1 MAEEAPE
8 VHGQGSSGDAIGK
21 IQPSSVGSG
30 KGGRYLEGE
39 VIIRNAKRKGAQ
51 GPLSVR
57 GCVAGTPVPPQSKGK
72 KDQNKHVEESW
83 E

>member
-21 IQPSSVGSG
+21 IQPSRVCVCVEG
-30 KGGRYLEGE
+30 YLEGE
-39 VIIRNAKRKGAQ
+39 VIIRNAKHTGAQ